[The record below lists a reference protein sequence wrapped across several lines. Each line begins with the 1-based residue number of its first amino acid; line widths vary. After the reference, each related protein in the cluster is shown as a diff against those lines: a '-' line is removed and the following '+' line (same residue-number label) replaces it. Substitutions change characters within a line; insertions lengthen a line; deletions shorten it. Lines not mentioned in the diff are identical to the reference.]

1 MPTRPA
7 ADATTTH
14 PPTPGPTH
22 VARPLR
28 ADARRNRER
37 LLRSAAVAFAERGTD
52 ASLEDVARHAG
63 VGIGTLY
70 RHFPTRDDLVGALI
84 EGQVDELVALGGEL
98 LGADDPLD
106 ALRTWLTA
114 LIAHVARYRGLA
126 TSLVDAR
133 CGRGRLAESC
143 HRQEAAAAALVER
156 ARASGA
162 LRPDVTVA
170 EVLDLVSAL
179 GWLAERDA
187 PTAATR
193 LLDLVV
199 EGLRPAAG
207 APM

>member
-7 ADATTTH
+7 DDAADVPTDR
-14 PPTPGPTH
+14 PPAPSD
-22 VARPLR
+22 RPLR

-70 RHFPTRDDLVGALI
+70 RHFPTRDDLVAALI
-84 EGQVDELVALGGEL
+84 DDEVADLVTRADEL
-98 LGADDPLD
+98 LGADDPLG
-106 ALRTWLTA
+106 ALRTWLVA

-133 CGRGRLAESC
+133 GGRGRLAESC

-156 ARASGA
+156 ARTSGA
-162 LRPDVTVA
+162 LRADVTVA

-187 PTAATR
+187 PTAASR

-199 EGLRPAAG
+199 GGLRPPGDAS
-207 APM
+207 M

>member
-1 MPTRPA
+1 M
-7 ADATTTH
+7 
-14 PPTPGPTH
+14 
-22 VARPLR
+22 
-28 ADARRNRER
+28 
-37 LLRSAAVAFAERGTD
+37 
-52 ASLEDVARHAG
+52 
-63 VGIGTLY
+63 
-70 RHFPTRDDLVGALI
+70 
-84 EGQVDELVALGGEL
+84 
-98 LGADDPLD
+98 
-106 ALRTWLTA
+106 
-114 LIAHVARYRGLA
+114 ARYRGLA

-133 CGRGRLAESC
+133 CGHGRLAESC

-156 ARASGA
+156 PGPRA